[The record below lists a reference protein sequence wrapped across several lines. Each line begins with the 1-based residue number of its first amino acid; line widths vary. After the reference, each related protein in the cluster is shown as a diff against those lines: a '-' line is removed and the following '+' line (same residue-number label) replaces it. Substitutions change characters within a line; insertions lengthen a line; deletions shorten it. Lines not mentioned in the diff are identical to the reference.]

1 MLILA
6 AHTYKFPDP
15 SWALSENLIFSHF
28 RTLFL
33 ERMAEF
39 CATRRNKDRDFVI
52 PDLDVE
58 YMTFIE
64 KKRSQVLKIKI
75 WLFLGDFWL
84 IFRKLAIF

>member
-1 MLILA
+1 M
-6 AHTYKFPDP
+6 
-15 SWALSENLIFSHF
+15 
-28 RTLFL
+28 

-39 CATRRNKDRDFVI
+39 CANRRNKDRDFVI